1 MSKSIDDL
9 LREFKDARD
18 ALQDAEERGLQQT
31 SIRNYTRAK
40 FAAET
45 ALLNRIQENPQ
56 WKQAAVRDGRLLL
69 DAFVE
74 AAYTF
79 SSLASSNKNSLED
92 KARYAVEIEQVEGSA
107 ALGELMRRVARKEG
121 NPNTKAKNKSELKVK
136 LAETAL
142 KLSEQL
148 EAMLSG
154 KFREALQ
161 ALRHVNEGRKTTAAD
176 HRDNLSAKT
185 RKAEAKSRGRLV
197 CGETTHDL
205 LQQVV
210 VNDVEL

>member
-1 MSKSIDDL
+1 
-9 LREFKDARD
+9 
-18 ALQDAEERGLQQT
+18 
-31 SIRNYTRAK
+31 
-40 FAAET
+40 
-45 ALLNRIQENPQ
+45 
-56 WKQAAVRDGRLLL
+56 
-69 DAFVE
+69 
-74 AAYTF
+74 
-79 SSLASSNKNSLED
+79 
-92 KARYAVEIEQVEGSA
+92 
-107 ALGELMRRVARKEG
+107 MRRVARKEG

-210 VNDVEL
+210 VNDVELIRGGARDDFKNQSVIWASRQPASASQDTYD